1 MSDKKVKKEIKNII
15 SRYLDLKK
23 NKIFIFGSRT
33 TGKARKFSDYDVG
46 IMGKTAIPL
55 ATMAKIKD
63 SFEESDLPYIVDVV
77 DFATVLKDFKKEAL
91 KTAEYL

>member
-1 MSDKKVKKEIKNII
+1 MIDKKAQKEIKNII
-15 SRYLDLKK
+15 SRHLDLKK
-23 NKIFIFGSRT
+23 YKIFIFGSRT

-46 IMGKTAIPL
+46 VMGKIAIPL

>member
-15 SRYLDLKK
+15 SRHLDLKK
-23 NKIFIFGSRT
+23 HKIFIFGSRT

-46 IMGKTAIPL
+46 IMGKIAISL
-55 ATMAKIKD
+55 ATMARIKD
-63 SFEESDLPYIVDVV
+63 SFEESDLPYVVDVV